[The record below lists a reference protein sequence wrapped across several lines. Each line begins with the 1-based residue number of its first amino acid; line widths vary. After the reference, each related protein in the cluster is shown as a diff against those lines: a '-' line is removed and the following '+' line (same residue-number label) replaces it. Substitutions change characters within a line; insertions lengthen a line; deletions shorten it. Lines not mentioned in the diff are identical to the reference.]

1 MFYTVKAQGQI
12 VARLRTQAACHAYVA
27 RMAKERGMVGLVV
40 SDTAQHIKGKHNEW
54 CQY

>member
-1 MFYTVKAQGQI
+1 MFFTVKAQGQI

-27 RMAKERGMVGLVV
+27 RMTKDRGMGGLVV
-40 SDTAQHIKGKHNEW
+40 SDKAELIKGKHNEW